1 MPIDLWHF
9 RLGNPS
15 VERLLLLKQSYPFL
29 TTDKEFVCDTCHHSK
44 QKKLSFPGNDSHS
57 SCVFALIHVDIWG
70 HCNVTSLNGY
80 KYFLTI
86 VDDHSRFFWIF
97 LMHSKAETQIHLKN
111 FVVIVDKL
119 FDTKVKMIR
128 SDNDLEFIMRQ
139 FYDETGIVH
148 QTSCVETPQQNG
160 IIESINIC
168 LMLLDPCYFN
178 LIFPLFLVLCSSS
191 LCCSR

>member
-1 MPIDLWHF
+1 
-9 RLGNPS
+9 
-15 VERLLLLKQSYPFL
+15 
-29 TTDKEFVCDTCHHSK
+29 
-44 QKKLSFPGNDSHS
+44 
-57 SCVFALIHVDIWG
+57 
-70 HCNVTSLNGY
+70 
-80 KYFLTI
+80 
-86 VDDHSRFFWIF
+86 
-97 LMHSKAETQIHLKN
+97 MHSKAETQIHLKN